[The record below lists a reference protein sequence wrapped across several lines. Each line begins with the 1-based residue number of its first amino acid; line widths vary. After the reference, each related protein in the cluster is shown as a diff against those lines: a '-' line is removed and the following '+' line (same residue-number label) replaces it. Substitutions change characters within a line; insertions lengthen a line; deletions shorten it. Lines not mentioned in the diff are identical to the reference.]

1 MDVNEHK
8 RLSNITLTYT
18 QSQVKEQHFIAVLHV
33 QKNEEFQL
41 KILLSVQ
48 HTFHTCIIF
57 IL

>member
-33 QKNEEFQL
+33 QKNEEFQ
-41 KILLSVQ
+41 
-48 HTFHTCIIF
+48 
-57 IL
+57 